1 MKNFLKRE
9 IERILKE
16 NFAISDIPPF
26 KIEKPRRKEYGD
38 LATNVA
44 FLISKTLKRSPL
56 EVAEEIASILRRNEN
71 FQSVEVAKPGFINV
85 KFSPKYYHSVLRE
98 ILTKGFDYYKENIGL
113 GRKVQVEYV
122 SANPTGPLH
131 LGHGRGAVVGDVIS
145 NLLEFYGWNVTRE
158 YYINDAGNQIR
169 MLGISILYRYLE
181 LMLSLIYEGAYSSP
195 AYLIAKPGEATK
207 KDQYYAKIS
216 TLFKEIGEEFE
227 GNGYRGEYIKELAQ
241 KIYDLYREQ
250 ILELTKE
257 EAISFLSEFGLREML
272 EEIKRDLEDFGVKFN
287 VWFSEK
293 SLYQT
298 KYVEKTLKF
307 LQERG
312 LLYERDGAVW
322 FKTTEFGDDKDRVVI
337 KSDGSYTYFA
347 SDIAYHYNKY
357 LRGFHK
363 VINVWGADHHGYIPR
378 IKASI
383 KAFGVKEN
391 WLDFELIQLV
401 KLYRGGKEVKMSK
414 RAGNFVTLRE
424 LMDEVGKDVIRF
436 WFITKRSNT
445 PLDFDIDKAKEE
457 SSENPVFYVQYAHAR
472 ISGIFREVKSRKG
485 FDAEVEFEFN
495 PELLNSEKE
504 LELIK
509 HLATLKDELVSIAQS
524 REIHLLPQLAVN
536 LVKDFHYY
544 YNHYR
549 VLIDDEELM
558 KARLALLKAIR
569 TALRLIFHFIGIEA
583 PERM

>member
-1 MKNFLKRE
+1 M
-9 IERILKE
+9 
-16 NFAISDIPPF
+16 
-26 KIEKPRRKEYGD
+26 KEYLEQKVKEVVKELYNAEGLNFKVEQPRNKEFGD

-44 FLISKTLKRSPL
+44 FLLTKTLKKPPF
-56 EVAEEIASILRRNEN
+56 VIAEEIANRLREDKN
-71 FQSVEVAKPGFINV
+71 FSTVEVAKPGFINV
-85 KFSPKYYHSVLRE
+85 RFSPQYYYNGLKE
-98 ILTKGFDYYKENIGL
+98 ILEKDFDYYKSNIGL
-113 GRKVQVEYV
+113 GRKVQVEFV

-131 LGHGRGAVVGDVIS
+131 LGHGRGAVVGDVIA
-145 NLLEFYGWNVTRE
+145 NLLDFYGWSVVRE

-169 MLGISILYRYLE
+169 MLGLSILYRYLE
-181 LMLSLIYEGAYSSP
+181 LMLSKVYEGAYNSAS
-195 AYLIAKPGEATK
+195 YLMAPPGEATK
-207 KDQYYAKIS
+207 KDRLYAKIS
-216 TLFKEIGEEFE
+216 ELFREIGEEFE
-227 GNGYRGEYIKELAQ
+227 QNGYRGEYIKEIAEEV
-241 KIYDLYREQ
+241 YELYREQ

-257 EAISFLSEFGLREML
+257 EAIAFLSEYGLKKML
-272 EEIKRDLEDFGVKFN
+272 EEIKTDLEDFGVKFD

-298 KYVEKTLKF
+298 KYVEKTLNYLREK
-307 LQERG
+307 G
-312 LLYERDGAVW
+312 LLYEKDGAVW
-322 FKTTEFGDDKDRVVI
+322 FKTTQFGDDKDRVVI
-337 KSDGSYTYFA
+337 KKDGSYTYFA

-363 VINVWGADHHGYIPR
+363 VINVWGADHHGYVPR
-378 IKASI
+378 VKAAVQ
-383 KAFGVKEN
+383 AFGVNPE
-391 WLDFELIQLV
+391 WLEVELIQLV
-401 KLYRGGKEVKMSK
+401 KLFRNGKEVKMSK

-436 WFITKRSNT
+436 WFITKRADT
-445 PLDFDIDKAKEE
+445 PLEFDIEKAKEE

-472 ISGIFREVKSRKG
+472 ISGIFREVKNRKG
-485 FDAEVEFEFN
+485 FDAEEPFEFN
-495 PELLNSEKE
+495 PELLNTEKE

-509 HLATLKDELVSIAQS
+509 HLITLKDELISIAQS

-549 VLIDDEELM
+549 VLVDDEELM

-569 TALRLIFHFIGIEA
+569 TALRLIFSFIGISA

>member
-1 MKNFLKRE
+1 MQHFLRKE
-9 IERILKE
+9 IEKLLNEKYG
-16 NFAISDIPPF
+16 ISGIDF
-26 KIEKPRRKEYGD
+26 KVEKPRKKEYGD

-44 FLISKTLKRSPL
+44 FLISKTLNKPPL
-56 EVAEEIASILRRNEN
+56 EIAEEIASQLKENEN
-71 FQSVEVAKPGFINV
+71 FQSVEVAKPGFINIR
-85 KFSPKYYHSVLRE
+85 FSPKYYYSVLRE
-98 ILTKGFDYYKENIGL
+98 ILTKGFDYYKENLGL

-145 NLLEFYGWNVTRE
+145 NLLDFYGWDVTRE
-158 YYINDAGNQIR
+158 YYINDAGNQIK

-181 LMLSLIYEGAYSSP
+181 LMLSLVYEGAYSSQ
-195 AYLIAKPGEATK
+195 AYLIAKPGEASK
-207 KDQYYAKIS
+207 KDQLYAKIS

-227 GNGYRGEYIKELAQ
+227 QNGYRGEYIKELAQ
-241 KIYDLYREQ
+241 KVYDLYREQ

-257 EAISFLSEFGLREML
+257 EAISFLSEFGLKEML
-272 EEIKRDLEDFGVKFN
+272 EEIKRDLEDFGVNFD

-298 KYVEKTLKF
+298 KYVEKTLNF
-307 LQERG
+307 LKEKG
-312 LLYERDGAVW
+312 LLYEKEGAIW
-322 FKTTEFGDDKDRVVI
+322 FKTTEYGDDKDRVVI

-378 IKASI
+378 IKAAI

-391 WLDFELIQLV
+391 WLEFELIQLV
-401 KLYRGGKEVKMSK
+401 KLYRNGKEVKMSK

-436 WFITKRSNT
+436 WFITKRSDT

-472 ISGIFREVKSRKG
+472 ISGIFREVKNRKG

-509 HLATLKDELVSIAQS
+509 HLAGLKDELISIAKS

-549 VLIDDEELM
+549 VLVDDEELM

-569 TALRLIFHFIGIEA
+569 TALRLIFSFIGIEA

>member
-1 MKNFLKRE
+1 MQGYLKQELQRV
-9 IERILKE
+9 IKDKYNLSGI
-16 NFAISDIPPF
+16 DF
-26 KIEKPRRKEYGD
+26 KVEKPRRKEFGD

-44 FLISKTLKRSPL
+44 FILAKHLKRNPFEIAQEL
-56 EVAEEIASILRRNEN
+56 AEELEKNPSFE
-71 FQSVEVAKPGFINV
+71 SVEVAKPAFINFR
-85 KFSPKYYHSVLRE
+85 FSKNYYYGVLKKILSEGFEYYRE
-98 ILTKGFDYYKENIGL
+98 NLGL

-145 NLLEFYGWNVTRE
+145 NLLDFYGWNVTRE

-181 LMLSLIYEGAYSSP
+181 LMLSLVYEGAYSNQQ
-195 AYLIAKPGEATK
+195 YLIAKPGEATK
-207 KDQYYAKIS
+207 KDLLYAKIS
-216 TLFKEIGEEFE
+216 TLFREIGDEFE
-227 GNGYRGEYIKELAQ
+227 QNGYRGEYVKELAQ
-241 KIYDLYREQ
+241 KVYDLYREQ
-250 ILELTKE
+250 ILELPKE
-257 EAISFLSEFGLREML
+257 EAIAFLSEFGLKEML
-272 EEIKRDLEDFGVKFN
+272 EEIKRDLEDFGITFD

-298 KYVEKTLKF
+298 RYVEKTLNYLREK
-307 LQERG
+307 G
-312 LLYERDGAVW
+312 LLYEKDGAVW

-363 VINVWGADHHGYIPR
+363 VINVWGADHHGYVPR
-378 IKASI
+378 VKAAI
-383 KAFGVKEN
+383 KAFGVPEN
-391 WLDFELIQLV
+391 WLDVELVQLV
-401 KLYRGGKEVKMSK
+401 KLFRNGKEVKMSK

-424 LMDEVGKDVIRF
+424 LLDEVGKDVIRF
-436 WFITKRSNT
+436 WFITKRSDT

-472 ISGIFREVKSRKG
+472 ISGIFREVKNRKG
-485 FDAEVEFEFN
+485 FDPEREFEFN
-495 PELLNSEKE
+495 PELLNTETE
-504 LELIK
+504 IELIK
-509 HLATLKDELVSIAQS
+509 HLAALKDELVSIAQS
-524 REIHLLPQLAVN
+524 REIHLLPQLAIE
-536 LVKDFHYY
+536 LVKKFHYY

-549 VLIDDEELM
+549 VLVDDEELM
-558 KARLALLKAIR
+558 KARLALLKALR
-569 TALRLIFHFIGIEA
+569 TALRLIFKFIGISA

>member
-1 MKNFLKRE
+1 M
-9 IERILKE
+9 
-16 NFAISDIPPF
+16 
-26 KIEKPRRKEYGD
+26 KEYLEQKVKEVVKELYNAEGLNFKVEQPRNKEFGD

-44 FLISKTLKRSPL
+44 FLLTKTLKKPPF
-56 EVAEEIASILRRNEN
+56 VIAEEIANRLREDKN
-71 FQSVEVAKPGFINV
+71 FSTVEVAKPGFINV
-85 KFSPKYYHSVLRE
+85 RFSPQYYYNGLKE
-98 ILTKGFDYYKENIGL
+98 ILEKGFDYYKSDVGL
-113 GRKVQVEYV
+113 GRKVQVEFV

-131 LGHGRGAVVGDVIS
+131 LGHGRGAVVGDVIA
-145 NLLEFYGWNVTRE
+145 NLLNFYGWNVVRE

-169 MLGISILYRYLE
+169 MLGLSILYRYLE
-181 LMLSLIYEGAYSSP
+181 IMLSKVYEGAYNAAS
-195 AYLIAKPGEATK
+195 YLMAPPGEATK
-207 KDQYYAKIS
+207 KDRLYAKIS
-216 TLFKEIGEEFE
+216 QLFREIGEEFE
-227 GNGYRGEYIKELAQ
+227 QNGYRGEYIKEIAEEV
-241 KIYDLYREQ
+241 YELYREQ

-257 EAISFLSEFGLREML
+257 EAIAFLSEYGLKKML
-272 EEIKRDLEDFGVKFN
+272 EEIKTDLEDFGVKFD

-298 KYVEKTLKF
+298 KYVEKTLNYLREK
-307 LQERG
+307 G
-312 LLYERDGAVW
+312 LLYEKDGAVW
-322 FKTTEFGDDKDRVVI
+322 FKTTQFGDDKDRVVI
-337 KSDGSYTYFA
+337 KKDGSYTYFA

-363 VINVWGADHHGYIPR
+363 VINVWGADHHGYVPR
-378 IKASI
+378 VKAAVQ
-383 KAFGVKEN
+383 AFDVN
-391 WLDFELIQLV
+391 PDWLEVELIQLV
-401 KLYRGGKEVKMSK
+401 KLFRNGKEVKMSK

-436 WFITKRSNT
+436 WFITKRADT
-445 PLDFDIDKAKEE
+445 PLEFDIEKAKEE

-472 ISGIFREVKSRKG
+472 ISGIFREVKNRKG
-485 FDAEVEFEFN
+485 FDAEEPFEFN
-495 PELLNSEKE
+495 SELLSTEKE

-509 HLATLKDELVSIAQS
+509 HLITLKDELISIAQS

-549 VLIDDEELM
+549 VLVDDEELM

-569 TALRLIFHFIGIEA
+569 TALRLIFGFIGISA